1 MLFIFASIS
10 MQSLLV
16 LHFLS
21 LIIEKYS
28 SKITVYIFKTF
39 SCYDWYAISFGKN
52 FLNLI
57 NMELNWNP
65 PAISLQEIKQLV
77 N

>member
-1 MLFIFASIS
+1 MIG
-10 MQSLLV
+10 
-16 LHFLS
+16 
-21 LIIEKYS
+21 
-28 SKITVYIFKTF
+28 
-39 SCYDWYAISFGKN
+39 ISFGKN